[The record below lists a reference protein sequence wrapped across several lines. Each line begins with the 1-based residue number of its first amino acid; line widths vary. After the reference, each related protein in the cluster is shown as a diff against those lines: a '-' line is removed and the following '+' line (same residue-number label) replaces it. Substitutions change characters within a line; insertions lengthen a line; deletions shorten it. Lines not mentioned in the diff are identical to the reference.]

1 MKTINQLIDERREA
15 KGYISN
21 STMLCN
27 VDELDELC
35 ECLREG
41 AKAIKFDLEAK
52 ENEFHIIK
60 QTLDTLE
67 GLSRV
72 GDTCEFKVRLAPDE
86 KEGDR

>member
-15 KGYISN
+15 KGYRSN

-27 VDELDELC
+27 VDELDEFC
-35 ECLREG
+35 QCIREG
-41 AKAIKFDLEAK
+41 AKAIKFDLEAE

-60 QTLDTLE
+60 MALE
-67 GLSRV
+67 SLEDLTRV
-72 GDTCEFKVRLAPDE
+72 GDSCEFKVRLAPDE